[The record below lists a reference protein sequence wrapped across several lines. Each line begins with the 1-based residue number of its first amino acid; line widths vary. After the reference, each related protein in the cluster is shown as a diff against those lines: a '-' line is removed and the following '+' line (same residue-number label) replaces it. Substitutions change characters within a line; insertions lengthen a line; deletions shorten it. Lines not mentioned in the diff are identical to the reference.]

1 MKLRISIKCRH
12 KWRRIRNGEKI
23 IVDKGLAEPI
33 VELVEGDIE
42 GESNWIRLNRLLDQ
56 VERDLR
62 KQDRAQA
69 RKSREGKK

>member
-1 MKLRISIKCRH
+1 MKLWITMKCRYE
-12 KWRRIRNGEKI
+12 WRRIRNGEKI

-42 GESNWIRLNRLLDQ
+42 GESNWVKLNRLLDQ

-62 KQDRAQA
+62 KQDRADA

>member
-1 MKLRISIKCRH
+1 MKLRITMQCRYE
-12 KWRRIRNGEKI
+12 WRRIRNGEKI
-23 IVDKGLAEPI
+23 IVDQGLAESI

-42 GESNWIRLNRLLDQ
+42 GESNWVKLNRLLDQ

-62 KQDRAQA
+62 KQDRADA